1 MSSASQRWT
10 SGLRAASA
18 CGLLVVGL
26 AGCTATAPPPTP
38 SISTETP
45 GVPES
50 ASPGRTTP
58 SLIPTGQTRACG
70 VLDTTELKKA
80 LGSVANSMKT
90 PEPSGVRL
98 DGGLEKDT
106 CVYPLDA
113 SGVTTNAV
121 VMEVIWDGTGSKGPS
136 IGDFGPVTDAQ
147 DVSGLGSKAQYS
159 MVRLSGSSEFSL
171 RVQTSQAAY
180 RLLVARPNGADGWDR
195 EQGRAVLEQIMRK
208 AKI

>member
-1 MSSASQRWT
+1 
-10 SGLRAASA
+10 
-18 CGLLVVGL
+18 
-26 AGCTATAPPPTP
+26 
-38 SISTETP
+38 
-45 GVPES
+45 
-50 ASPGRTTP
+50 
-58 SLIPTGQTRACG
+58 